1 MRRMCSPDRSIH
13 QMQTP
18 PDETA
23 GGCQKIAKYLA
34 NQASPISV
42 DRLED
47 LATLGMLAR
56 ELVEPHVGL
65 RQLIGFV
72 LEREM

>member
-1 MRRMCSPDRSIH
+1 
-13 QMQTP
+13 MQTP

-23 GGCQKIAKYLA
+23 GGCQKIAKYLP
-34 NQASPISV
+34 NQACPMSV

-47 LATLGMLAR
+47 LARLWVLAR
-56 ELVEPHVGL
+56 KLVKSHIGF

-72 LEREM
+72 PWISMFAIGR